1 MTKLI
6 AERPVFYAGRTRR
19 KGEVFEAT
27 AADAKLL
34 LLTRQVKAQETE
46 VDTEPAVELVAK
58 PRRQYRRR
66 DMRAE
71 G

>member
-6 AERPVFYAGRTRR
+6 AQKSFFYGGRTLR
-19 KGEVFEAT
+19 KGEAFDATPAHAEMLLRTRQAT
-27 AADAKLL
+27 A
-34 LLTRQVKAQETE
+34 QE
-46 VDTEPAVELVAK
+46 VEAAPTVTK

>member
-6 AERPVFYAGRTRR
+6 AEKAVFYAGRTRR

-27 AADAKLL
+27 RPHAALL
-34 LLTRQVKAQETE
+34 LKTRQVRAHA
-46 VDTEPAVELVAK
+46 EPEAVPAEPVAAR

-71 G
+71 A

>member
-6 AERPVFYAGRTRR
+6 AEKAVFYAGRTRH

-27 AADAKLL
+27 RPHAALL
-34 LLTRQVKAQETE
+34 LKTRQVRAHEEPETP
-46 VDTEPAVELVAK
+46 TAAEPVAVRA
-58 PRRQYRRR
+58 RRQYRRR

>member
-6 AERPVFYAGRTRR
+6 AQKSFFYGGRTRR

-27 AADAKLL
+27 PAHAALL
-34 LLTRQVKAQETE
+34 LKTRQVKAHEETE
-46 VDTEPAVELVAK
+46 APAAAEPVAART
-58 PRRQYRRR
+58 RRQYRRR
-66 DMRAE
+66 DLRAE

>member
-6 AERPVFYAGRTRR
+6 AEKAVFYAGRTRL
-19 KGEVFEAT
+19 KGEVFQAT
-27 AADAKLL
+27 PSHAALL
-34 LLTRQVKAQETE
+34 LKTRQVR
-46 VDTEPAVELVAK
+46 VHDEPAAAAVEQPAATR